1 MTQQPNTEST
11 MSDVAPATKES
22 ITSWT
27 PGPWVINNDDQD
39 DLKIESA
46 GYEDETP
53 GVCGS
58 HSPQWPL
65 TDADAALIAAA
76 PDMLAALE
84 ACIKW
89 FGEDGEEWACIEKAR
104 NAVKKATSST
114 NPAAD

>member
-1 MTQQPNTEST
+1 
-11 MSDVAPATKES
+11 MSKVATAERES
-22 ITSWT
+22 ITPWT

-46 GYEDETP
+46 AYQDETP

-58 HSPQWPL
+58 HSSQWPL

-84 ACIKW
+84 ACIKMY
-89 FGEDGEEWACIEKAR
+89 GEDDREEEWSCITKAR
-104 NAVKKATSST
+104 AAVKKATSSK
-114 NPAAD
+114 NPAAVG